1 MPDYEYQ
8 ADLDIG
14 AIKKKLE
21 QNAREFDKFADKADK
36 AFDKIEKE
44 ATKAAKATE
53 KIGTAAAKA
62 GKAGA
67 SFKQQIGDAVGR
79 NFIAANVLQNTL
91 IGLKDFTLQSFQAA
105 NAAQRLGD
113 ATDTLGARFGTTG
126 DAIVEAIQKTSNFT
140 INQMDAMRAANQA
153 MLLGVA
159 KSPEEFERLT
169 KIAVQLGRAMG
180 QDATKSVEDL
190 TIGIGRQSRLILDNL
205 GIMVN
210 VEKAHQKYA
219 DSLGKD
225 VDALTDA
232 EKQQAFLNEA
242 LDQGEKKIAGMG
254 DATLSQA
261 DKVERL
267 TSRWA
272 DFQIEFGKAMQS
284 ASDSSG
290 ILDFLNDGLDELI
303 EGSKAWQENTK
314 DAGFLAGAMRDV
326 GLEISPTIEDFKLLG
341 SAINDFFLAPIQAAV
356 TAYSEFA
363 KGQGIIDS
371 LQQGFQ
377 DLLDPVGDAATAIT
391 RIVTDEEEL
400 GEAFEDQ
407 REAAEK
413 ATGAV
418 AEMSPVLEEAEEA
431 ADELAEAQKKA
442 AEAMAD
448 FKTDKAR
455 DELDLLIKAERAAT
469 DAAVDAARK
478 REDIAQKNLQK
489 IDDIRSKFEQGVSDA
504 GVDVGRG
511 EADAARDAGRDIAA
525 AATDAGRAE
534 EDAARDTSRSLAD
547 ISRSQAQKQID
558 IARQAAQKK
567 ADIETAYRRKIQ
579 EIAQKF
585 SIAALDAER
594 SRDAVA
600 FLAAKR
606 ERDLAFAGA
615 GTERGQALQDVGT
628 ETGRAQEEARLEAE
642 RAREETR
649 IQAEQAAQDRA
660 VENERIREDARI
672 QAEQAAEDRAIE
684 NERKMEDLRAQLT
697 RELEEQRLANE
708 QDIEEQRLAEER
720 KAEDLATARARDEAD
735 LKTSLERKLTD
746 LKASLAAEVAAIKA
760 AESQK
765 TAITLSESEK
775 RIAQIRKEQAA
786 APRGTPNN
794 PTFLTPEGPQRRFG
808 SIGSRA
814 AGGPV
819 GPPGSYMVGE
829 QGRELFTPSV
839 PGYITPNNRL
849 PSSVPAPAG
858 AAYNRTTIDNSQ
870 NNHLDLI
877 DPTKLSAIQRAML
890 RNEVAEAMAAD
901 RARNRRA
908 GVR

>member
-21 QNAREFDKFADKADK
+21 QNAKEFDKFADKADK

-44 ATKAAKATE
+44 ANKAAKATE
-53 KIGTAAAKA
+53 KVGAAAAKA

-67 SFKQQIGDAVGR
+67 SFKEQIGDAVGR

-91 IGLKDFTLQSFQAA
+91 LGLKDFTLQSFQAA

-126 DAIVEAIQKTSNFT
+126 DAIVGAIQKSSNFT
-140 INQMDAMRAANQA
+140 INQMNAMQAANQA

-210 VEKAHQKYA
+210 VERAHQRYA
-219 DSLGKD
+219 ESLGKD

-254 DATLSQA
+254 NAVLTQA
-261 DKVERL
+261 DKVERIN
-267 TSRWA
+267 SRWA

-290 ILDFLNDGLDELI
+290 ILDFINDGLDQLI
-303 EGSKAWQENTK
+303 DGSKAWQDNTK
-314 DAGFLAGAMRDV
+314 DAGFLAGAMKNV
-326 GLEISPTIEDFKLLG
+326 GLQISPTIEDFKLLG
-341 SAINDFFLAPIQAAV
+341 KAISDFFLAPIQAAV
-356 TAYSEFA
+356 TAFSELV
-363 KGQGIIDS
+363 KGKGIIDS

-377 DLLDPVGDAATAIT
+377 DLLDPVGEAVTAVT
-391 RIVTDEEEL
+391 RMVTNEEEL
-400 GEAFEDQ
+400 GEAFEEQ

-413 ATGAV
+413 ASGAV
-418 AEMSPVLEEAEEA
+418 SDSVPISEEAAEA

-442 AEAMAD
+442 AEAMEK

-455 DELDLLIKAERAAT
+455 DELDLQIKAERAAT
-469 DAAVDAARK
+469 DAILDNARK
-478 REDIAQKNLQK
+478 REDIAKKNLQK
-489 IDDIRSKFEQGVSDA
+489 ISDIQSKFRDSVTDA
-504 GVDVGRG
+504 GIDAGRD

-525 AATDAGRAE
+525 AAVDARQGE

-547 ISRSQAQKQID
+547 ISRNQAQKQID

-642 RAREETR
+642 REREEAR
-649 IQAEQAAQDRA
+649 IQAERAKQDRA
-660 VENERIREDARI
+660 IENERVREEARI

-708 QDIEEQRLAEER
+708 RDIEEQRLAEER
-720 KAEDLATARARDEAD
+720 KAEDLATARARDEED
-735 LKTSLERKLTD
+735 LKTSLERKLAD

-765 TAITLSESEK
+765 TAVTVSESEK
-775 RIAQIRKEQAA
+775 RIAQIRKEAA
-786 APRGTPNN
+786 AGPKGTPNN
-794 PTFLTPEGPQRRFG
+794 PTFLTPEGPQKRFG
-808 SIGSRA
+808 SIGRRA

-819 GPPGSYMVGE
+819 APGTSYMVGE
-829 QGRELFTPSV
+829 RGPELFSPNV
-839 PGYITPNNRL
+839 AGYISPNRT
-849 PSSVPAPAG
+849 PSSVPALAG
-858 AAYNRTTIDNSQ
+858 AIYSRNDNSTHI
-870 NNHLDLI
+870 NAPVDML
-877 DPTKLSAIQRAML
+877 DPTKFSAAQKAIL
-890 RNEVAEAMAAD
+890 RNEVIQMMNEREAAA
-901 RARNRRA
+901 RRA